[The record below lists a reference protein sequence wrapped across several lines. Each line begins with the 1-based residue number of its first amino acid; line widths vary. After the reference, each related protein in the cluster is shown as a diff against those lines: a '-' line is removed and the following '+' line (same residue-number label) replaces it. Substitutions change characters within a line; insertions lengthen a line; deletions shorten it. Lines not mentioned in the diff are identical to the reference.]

1 MSLFV
6 LKMFISPNLQVTLML
21 SDALSGTCALQLC
34 VWGTGSTWPRWAAQ
48 CLVKVDWMLLVVGG
62 DWSLTSHVSRGASN
76 LLSQLWT
83 QSYSHIFPTW
93 LFKWVHRNSRKLEKR
108 GPLTCGSVRA
118 LFTFVGRISF
128 LIEGTKC
135 SFFNILPHL
144 QMPSPAW
151 GTSFIAPAR
160 DEILLLQTH
169 MAKAKWNK
177 TKERDR
183 VELKVIELE
192 NHYFVI
198 ATNWGRWN
206 HELKRAGSSCRVR
219 VALPR
224 LFINHKG
231 KLPFPSQPPVS
242 IRVRGEAD
250 IMGSCSDERRR
261 AGIKYLAFGPTRCTW
276 I

>member
-1 MSLFV
+1 MLPEEPATCCPNCEH
-6 LKMFISPNLQVTLML
+6 SPTPT
-21 SDALSGTCALQLC
+21 SSPHGSSSESTGTAGN
-34 VWGTGSTWPRWAAQ
+34 W
-48 CLVKVDWMLLVVGG
+48 
-62 DWSLTSHVSRGASN
+62 
-76 LLSQLWT
+76 
-83 QSYSHIFPTW
+83 
-93 LFKWVHRNSRKLEKR
+93 RKE
-108 GPLTCGSVRA
+108 GHLTCGSVRA

-160 DEILLLQTH
+160 DGILLLQTH

-183 VELKVIELE
+183 VEQKVIELE

-198 ATNWGRWN
+198 ATNWVRWN
-206 HELKRAGSSCRVR
+206 HELKVWEQGHHAASEQHSPGYLLITRG
-219 VALPR
+219 
-224 LFINHKG
+224 N
-231 KLPFPSQPPVS
+231 FPSHPS
-242 IRVRGEAD
+242 HLSASGSGEKLTSWAPAL
-250 IMGSCSDERRR
+250 MKGE
-261 AGIKYLAFGPTRCTW
+261 GPASN